1 MASSPLSDNADK
13 PARGMNMY
21 TVMLLLSFIFLLIGC
36 IALGTELAR
45 YGFEL
50 RPGFKLL

>member
-1 MASSPLSDNADK
+1 MASSPLPENTDK
-13 PARGMNMY
+13 PRGMNMY